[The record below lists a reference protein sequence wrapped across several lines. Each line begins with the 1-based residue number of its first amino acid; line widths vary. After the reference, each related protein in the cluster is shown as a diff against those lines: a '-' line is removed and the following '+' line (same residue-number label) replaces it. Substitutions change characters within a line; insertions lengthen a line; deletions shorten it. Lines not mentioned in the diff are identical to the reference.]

1 MRQNEIRK
9 ATILFCLIDKNYLF
23 DLKNCHILQKIGARS
38 CIFAFRSYLCIVFF
52 IVLDLRLTRLGYSG
66 IPFFLP
72 LCFVA
77 MRRGVCRSLILFFAS
92 PYWMCSTGKPEG
104 ANVQSIFLFVR
115 AERSTRRAESANVQ
129 LIFLFVRAWRSTRR
143 AESPTF
149 SS

>member
-1 MRQNEIRK
+1 MQAVTLSFCRVYLTKERIFEKFFVQNAKFQRRRLLFSEKAVSLQRVFHSIRFK
-9 ATILFCLIDKNYLF
+9 VNKVGIQWYPIFFALLF
-23 DLKNCHILQKIGARS
+23 
-38 CIFAFRSYLCIVFF
+38 
-52 IVLDLRLTRLGYSG
+52 
-66 IPFFLP
+66 
-72 LCFVA
+72 
-77 MRRGVCRSLILFFAS
+77 RGNAAEGMPYLILFFAS